1 MRREQVVAATP
12 ASVETIRGRIESEP
26 LPPDIGALLDAA
38 ADSAPS
44 AIAWDFF
51 ESDERATYAEVR
63 AAVNRL
69 ANGLHAR
76 GVRHGT
82 KVAVML
88 PNVAAMPTTWLALAR
103 LGAIMVPVNTAYT
116 PRELDYVVVDSDA
129 SYLVI
134 HAECLSALE
143 GLPALPP
150 ALAPER
156 VFVVGAE
163 ASSGAGRFRRWAEL
177 ATDQPDTLE
186 FDVDI
191 ALDDL
196 MNIQYTS
203 GTTGF
208 PKGCML
214 SHRYWLLLAKV
225 QGEHDGRTYTRAMAA
240 NPFFYMTPQWL
251 LLMVF
256 YTRGTLFVARRLS
269 GSRYIGWIRAHRIQF
284 CLFPEAAYK
293 QPAQPDDADNE
304 VVRVSTY
311 GFPKHEQ
318 RRLEERYDF
327 VAREAFGMT
336 EIGTA
341 LYIPIDAPD
350 MVGSGSC
357 GLAEPFREC
366 RIADERG
373 VTLPVGRVGE
383 LLVRGPG
390 ILQGYYRKPDAT
402 ANAFHGDWF
411 RTGDLF
417 RQDERGYFYIV
428 GRVKDMIR
436 RSGENIAAREVEEVI
451 LGLPQ
456 VEEAACVPVPDAQRG
471 EEVKALIVLQPGVSS
486 EQLRP
491 LDIVAHCRA
500 GLAPFKVP
508 RYVVYVDQLPKT
520 GSGKVA
526 KTELRAMPNPTAGC
540 FDALEQRWLP

>member
-1 MRREQVVAATP
+1 MRREKVVAEATQ
-12 ASVETIRGRIESEP
+12 SVRELRRRIEVEP
-26 LPPDIGALLDAA
+26 LPPNICALLDAA
-38 ADSAPS
+38 ASEAPD
-44 AIAWDFF
+44 ALAWNFF
-51 ESDERATYAEVR
+51 ESEERATYREVR
-63 AAVNRL
+63 DAVNRL
-69 ANGLHAR
+69 ANGLHRR
-76 GVRHGT
+76 GVRKGT

-103 LGAIMVPVNTAYT
+103 IGAVMVPVNIAYT
-116 PRELDYVVVDSDA
+116 PRELEYVIVDSDA
-129 SYLVI
+129 SFLVI
-134 HAECLSALE
+134 HVECLSALD
-143 GLPALPP
+143 GLAALPP

-156 VFVVGAE
+156 VFVAGGAH
-163 ASSGAGRFRRWAEL
+163 GRFGRWESL
-177 ATDQPDTLE
+177 ANRQPVDVQ
-186 FDVDI
+186 FDAAI
-191 ALDDL
+191 ELDDL

-225 QGEHDGRTYTRAMAA
+225 QGEHDGRRYTRAMAA

-269 GSRYIGWIRAHRIQF
+269 GSRYIGWIREHGIEF

-293 QPAQPDDADNE
+293 QPPNDDDRDNA

-318 RRLEERYDF
+318 KRLEERYDF

-341 LYIPIDAPD
+341 LYIPISAPE

-366 RIADERG
+366 RIADEKG
-373 VTLPVGRVGE
+373 NTLPVGAVGE
-383 LLVRGPG
+383 LVIRGPG
-390 ILQGYYRKPDAT
+390 ILQGYYKKPE
-402 ANAFHGDWF
+402 ANAAAFHGEWF

-417 RQDERGYFYIV
+417 RQDERGYFTIV

-451 LGLPQ
+451 LALP
-456 VEEAACVPVPDAQRG
+456 EIAEAACIPVPDSRRG
-471 EEVKALIVLQPGVSS
+471 EEVKALLVLQPGVARDALPP
-486 EQLRP
+486 LRV
-491 LDIVAHCRA
+491 LEHCRS
-500 GLAPFKVP
+500 GLAAFKVP
-508 RYVVYVDQLPKT
+508 RYLAYVAALPKT
-520 GSGKVA
+520 GSSKIA
-526 KTELRAMPNPTAGC
+526 KAELRAQPNPTAGC
-540 FDALEQRWLP
+540 YDALEQRWLP